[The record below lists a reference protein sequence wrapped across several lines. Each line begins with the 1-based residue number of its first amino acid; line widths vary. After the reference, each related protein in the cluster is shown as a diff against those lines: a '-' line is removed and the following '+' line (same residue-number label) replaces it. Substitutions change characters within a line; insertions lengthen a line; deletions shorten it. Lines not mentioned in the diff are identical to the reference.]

1 MVQWRPLESSEK
13 EKNHEESCVWISAE
27 WNRKQFCELLVSL
40 QVLEIQ
46 KETNFTVRKMYKIWF
61 LAALMFMYRSGREET
76 LKQFCGVIP
85 GDRATRGFL
94 DPADV
99 SYI

>member
-1 MVQWRPLESSEK
+1 M
-13 EKNHEESCVWISAE
+13 
-27 WNRKQFCELLVSL
+27 
-40 QVLEIQ
+40 
-46 KETNFTVRKMYKIWF
+46 F
-61 LAALMFMYRSGREET
+61 LYRNGRVET

-99 SYI
+99 SYNYNLKKNVRKMVKVS